1 MKSTF
6 DELKDLI
13 DYIQS
18 VYTEITD
25 EWLRETP
32 TKTNLKNALVADI
45 DADGIIYKSIMEYV
59 QLLNEKSADITLPL
73 ASVCSCKVTARVKA
87 QNSIEFKIQNYKTE
101 RHEFGKIPINKCI
114 NDLFGIR
121 IFLREPLT
129 FEEVY
134 SVISVGAA
142 DLEYV

>member
-45 DADGIIYKSIMEYV
+45 DADGKNECITMVENIMAYWKE
-59 QLLNEKSADITLPL
+59 Q
-73 ASVCSCKVTARVKA
+73 
-87 QNSIEFKIQNYKTE
+87 
-101 RHEFGKIPINKCI
+101 
-114 NDLFGIR
+114 
-121 IFLREPLT
+121 
-129 FEEVY
+129 
-134 SVISVGAA
+134 AA
-142 DLEYV
+142 KYNNQ

>member
-45 DADGIIYKSIMEYV
+45 DADGIIYKSKYV
-59 QLLNEKSADITLPL
+59 IFFIGYDTLALDPIIIKYIHLAVIKIT
-73 ASVCSCKVTARVKA
+73 V
-87 QNSIEFKIQNYKTE
+87 N
-101 RHEFGKIPINKCI
+101 H
-114 NDLFGIR
+114 
-121 IFLREPLT
+121 IFLL
-129 FEEVY
+129 
-134 SVISVGAA
+134 IC
-142 DLEYV
+142 

>member
-45 DADGIIYKSIMEYV
+45 DADGIII
-59 QLLNEKSADITLPL
+59 
-73 ASVCSCKVTARVKA
+73 KA
-87 QNSIEFKIQNYKTE
+87 
-101 RHEFGKIPINKCI
+101 
-114 NDLFGIR
+114 
-121 IFLREPLT
+121 
-129 FEEVY
+129 
-134 SVISVGAA
+134 
-142 DLEYV
+142 

>member
-45 DADGIIYKSIMEYV
+45 DADGIIYKSII
-59 QLLNEKSADITLPL
+59 L
-73 ASVCSCKVTARVKA
+73 C
-87 QNSIEFKIQNYKTE
+87 
-101 RHEFGKIPINKCI
+101 
-114 NDLFGIR
+114 
-121 IFLREPLT
+121 FLRRR
-129 FEEVY
+129 
-134 SVISVGAA
+134 ICAA
-142 DLEYV
+142 DSINWKLSG